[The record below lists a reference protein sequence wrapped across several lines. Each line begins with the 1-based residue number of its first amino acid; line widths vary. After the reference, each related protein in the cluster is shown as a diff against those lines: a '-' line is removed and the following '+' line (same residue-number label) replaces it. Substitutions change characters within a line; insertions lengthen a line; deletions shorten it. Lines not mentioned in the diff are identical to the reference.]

1 MKQTSVQ
8 FSFDEEKLNAVKMYL
23 AEKGET
29 LEQELE
35 SYMDVL
41 FKKNVPA
48 NVRDYIELRGSNTKV
63 KPSEKK

>member
-1 MKQTSVQ
+1 MKQTSIQ

>member
-35 SYMDVL
+35 SYMVVL

>member
-1 MKQTSVQ
+1 MRQTNIQ

-23 AEKGET
+23 AERGVT

-35 SYMDVL
+35 CYMDVL

-48 NVRDYIELRGSNTKV
+48 NVRDYIELRGSNKKA
-63 KPSEKK
+63 KPSATQ